1 MRGGAGVVTD
11 LEALRGVLAE
21 PPAVEFTAV
30 DLANVMRKGRRR
42 RRVRRLSAAAATVV
56 VLVGVVVGAQL
67 LRTPDSPAVTTLAVT
82 AAQPEQR
89 AAAPVGEVV
98 GTKIVD
104 PEGEVVLFFE
114 RASAGPDASP
124 YQLVLGHRDGDGI
137 TSELATGSRASSPG
151 FHALTAGRPGRDLP
165 LYGYYSG
172 PATRVTAEVGGLMY
186 GADTQRV
193 EALAVTVFWFP
204 RRDTT
209 VLGGISTLPMNAYS
223 AVGHAL
229 PK

>member
-1 MRGGAGVVTD
+1 MTD
-11 LEALRGVLAE
+11 LEALRGVLTE
-21 PPAVEFTAV
+21 PPAVEFSAV
-30 DLANVMRKGRRR
+30 DLAGVMHRGRRR
-42 RRVRRLSAAAATVV
+42 RHLHRLSAAAATVV

-67 LRTPDSPAVTTLAVT
+67 LRTPDAPAVTTLAVT

-89 AAAPVGEVV
+89 AAAPIGDVV
-98 GTKIVD
+98 GTRIVD

-114 RASAGPDASP
+114 RTPALPDSSP
-124 YQLVLGHRDGDGI
+124 YQLVLGHRTAGGV
-137 TSELATGSRASSPG
+137 TAELATGSRASSPG
-151 FHALTAGRPGRDLP
+151 FHALTAGRPGRDVP

-172 PATRVTAEVGGLMY
+172 PATRITADVNGLMY

-193 EALAVTVFWFP
+193 DALAVTVFWFP

-209 VLGGISTLPMNAYS
+209 VLGGITTLPMNAYS
-223 AVGHAL
+223 TVGDSL

>member
-1 MRGGAGVVTD
+1 MTD
-11 LEALRGVLAE
+11 PEALRGVLAE

-30 DLANVMRKGRRR
+30 DLADVMRRGRRR

-67 LRTPDSPAVTTLAVT
+67 LRTPDSPAVTTLTVT
-82 AAQPEQR
+82 AAQPERR
-89 AAAPVGEVV
+89 AAAPIGEVV
-98 GTKIVD
+98 GTKVED

-114 RASAGPDASP
+114 RTPTGPDTSP
-124 YQLVLGHRDGDGI
+124 YQLVLGHRTGEGI
-137 TSELATGSRASSPG
+137 TAELATGSRASSPG
-151 FHALTAGRPGRDLP
+151 FHALTAGRPGQDVP

-172 PATRVTAEVGGLMY
+172 PAARITAEVGGLLY
-186 GADTQRV
+186 SADTQRV
-193 EALAVTVFWFP
+193 EALSVTVFWFP

-209 VLGGISTLPMNAYS
+209 VLGGIATVPMNAYNT
-223 AVGHAL
+223 VGDSL

>member
-1 MRGGAGVVTD
+1 MTD

-21 PPAVEFTAV
+21 PPPVEFSAV
-30 DLANVMRKGRRR
+30 DLADVMRRGRRR
-42 RRVRRLSAAAATVV
+42 RRLRRLSAAAATVV

-67 LRTPDSPAVTTLAVT
+67 LRTPGAPAVTTLAVT
-82 AAQPEQR
+82 AAQPERR
-89 AAAPVGEVV
+89 AAAPIGEVV
-98 GTKIVD
+98 GTKIED

-114 RASAGPDASP
+114 RAPAGPDSSP
-124 YQLVLGHRDGDGI
+124 YQLVLGHRKGDGI
-137 TSELATGSRASSPG
+137 TAELATGSRSSAPG

-165 LYGYYSG
+165 LYGYYTG
-172 PATRVTAEVGGLMY
+172 PATRITAEVGGLMY
-186 GADTQRV
+186 GAEAQHV

-209 VLGGISTLPMNAYS
+209 VLGGIVTLPMNAYS
-223 AVGHAL
+223 AAGDSL